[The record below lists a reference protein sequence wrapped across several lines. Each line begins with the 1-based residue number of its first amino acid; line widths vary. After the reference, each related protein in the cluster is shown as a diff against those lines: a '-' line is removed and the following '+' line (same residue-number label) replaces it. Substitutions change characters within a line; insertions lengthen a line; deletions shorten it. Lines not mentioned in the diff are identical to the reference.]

1 MLKLIKLFFGV
12 IFFLLIISFII
23 PFFIDKQKFVKLIE
37 EKIRAEFNADVSFN
51 QDIGVTFLPFP
62 TLKINSLNYSDNEKI
77 DLEVKKVNI
86 SISWSSI
93 FDLKPQVTNM
103 EILSPNLKIATNYQF
118 TNSHSYRIFVSNQEK
133 NFFEKIKKISKKIEV
148 IKIKNGIIK
157 FENTNYLS
165 VKNLNA
171 VLKGKDGLSGNG
183 DFNFYKLNS
192 KVIFDFFNV
201 KDDEFE
207 LIMQKKI
214 NGKNKLDFSG
224 RIIFFQNDY
233 ALDGEI
239 KSDFLSLDDL
249 LLINKQL
256 TILNNKDYFPA
267 KAIVK
272 TNKKVSFDIKKLLV
286 KNTLFNETKF
296 TILNLYP
303 LIKVQNFI
311 SKFEDSK
318 ISGFSL
324 IDLGTNNVNGELNI
338 ENFFIK
344 ENYFGKTQYD
354 LLDGKLNCNL
364 KFTYLI
370 GKKQNNLKSFLS
382 DGICKTGK
390 IKLKG
395 VNIDKIAK
403 NIDDVKDFST
413 LVKTI
418 NPTVFEGSSIID
430 FIKINF
436 FTKNGEFKIEKGNAT
451 HKNIELETFG
461 NFNFLNDDIF
471 FKTNAFFNTSKFKD
485 LPPLGI
491 NISGKI
497 NDYKIKYDFE
507 ALKQELFNKGM
518 EKILKENKSIVIDP
532 NEIKKMFNQKSI
544 DPNKIFELF
553 KN

>member
-77 DLEVKKVNI
+77 DIEVKKVNI

-103 EILSPNLKIATNYQF
+103 EILSPNLKIATNYKF

-324 IDLGTNNVNGELNI
+324 IDLGTNNVNGELKI

>member
-77 DLEVKKVNI
+77 DIEVKKVNI

-324 IDLGTNNVNGELNI
+324 IDLGTNNVNGELKI